1 MKQAVI
7 LAGGKGT
14 RLRERLGD
22 LPKPLIDICGMPLLE
37 RQIQLLIRY
46 GFNEIIILVNY
57 ASEKII
63 DFCNLNNNW
72 GINIICIDDGEP
84 LGTAGATLKIF
95 DKLAPE
101 FLVVYG
107 DTMLEVDIDL
117 FYKYHIKEPKC
128 VATLFLHPNDHPS
141 DSDLVEI
148 DDNGKIIE
156 FYPYPHDSSK
166 YYPNLVNA
174 ALYWIKKE
182 GIAEWKDNFGML
194 DFAKNLFPLM
204 LENKLF
210 LQGYNSIE
218 YIKDCGTPER
228 LDKVC
233 KNLNERKIAKSSIN
247 YPQKAI
253 FLDRDGTLN
262 IEVDHLNKV
271 EQFELLPYVSNA
283 VKAINKS
290 EYLACIITNQ
300 PVISRGD
307 CSIENLKQIH
317 NKLETLIGK
326 EGAFIDRIYYCP
338 HHPESGYSGE
348 VASLKF
354 KCNCRKPEIGMI
366 TKACEELNII
376 CNSSWLIGDTTTDM
390 QTAKN
395 AGLRSILVETGYA
408 GLDQNYW
415 VIPDYIVPDINKA
428 VNFILEVYP
437 KIFHFCMNLS
447 NNISN
452 TKILAIGGFSRSG
465 KSTFASVL
473 ADVLNIKDRKSHIIS
488 LDRWLKNDTDRKEG
502 VFGRYDIDAINSVI
516 DLIHKHS
523 NGVLEL
529 KLPCYHKLTKKQI
542 LDVEEIFI
550 NKEDIIIFEGTIA
563 LQLLQNI
570 IKPENMFFISLN
582 EEKRKNRVI
591 GEYILRKKQ
600 LDEAFNIYNQR
611 QKDEVPFIKSLEG
624 TLCIEMDIFYE

>member
-14 RLRERLGD
+14 RLKARLGD
-22 LPKPLIDICGMPLLE
+22 LPKPLIDVCGIPLLE

-84 LGTAGATLKIF
+84 LGTAGATLRIF

-117 FYKYHIKEPKC
+117 FYKYHIKEPTC

-156 FYPYPHDSSK
+156 FYPYPHDPSK

-182 GIAEWKDNFGML
+182 GIAVWKDNIGML

-210 LQGYNSIE
+210 LKGYNSIE

-233 KNLNERKIAKSSIN
+233 KNFNDGKIAKSSIN

-283 VKAINKS
+283 IKAINKS
-290 EYLACIITNQ
+290 QYLACIITNQ
-300 PVISRGD
+300 PVVSRGD
-307 CSIENLKQIH
+307 CSIANLKQIH
-317 NKLETLIGK
+317 NKLETLLGK

-338 HHPESGYSGE
+338 HHPDSGYSGE

-354 KCNCRKPEIGMI
+354 KCNCRKPKIGMI
-366 TKACEELNII
+366 TKASEELNII
-376 CNSSWLIGDTTTDM
+376 CNSSWLIGDTTTDL

-408 GLDQNYW
+408 GLDQKYW

-447 NNISN
+447 SSISN

-473 ADVLNIKDRKSHIIS
+473 ADVLNTKDRKSHIIS
-488 LDRWLKNDTDRKEG
+488 LDRWLKNETDREEG
-502 VFGRYDIDAINSVI
+502 VFGRYDIDAINNVI
-516 DLIHKHS
+516 DLIHNRS
-523 NGVLEL
+523 NGVLKL

-563 LQLLQNI
+563 LQLLQNY
-570 IKPENMFFISLN
+570 IKSENMFFISLN

-591 GEYILRKKQ
+591 GEYILRNKQ

-624 TLCIEMDIFYE
+624 TLCIEMGLFYE

>member
-14 RLRERLGD
+14 RLKERLGD
-22 LPKPLIDICGMPLLE
+22 LPKPLIDVCGMPLLE

-84 LGTAGATLKIF
+84 LGTAGATLRIF

-117 FYKYHIKEPKC
+117 FYKYHIKEPTC

-156 FYPYPHDSSK
+156 FYPYPHDPSK

-182 GIAEWKDNFGML
+182 GIAVWKDNIGML

-233 KNLNERKIAKSSIN
+233 KNFNDGKIAKSSIN
-247 YPQKAI
+247 YPQRAI

-307 CSIENLKQIH
+307 CSIANLKQIH
-317 NKLETLIGK
+317 NKLETLLGK

-338 HHPESGYSGE
+338 HHPDSGYSGE

-354 KCNCRKPEIGMI
+354 KCNCRKPKIGMI
-366 TKACEELNII
+366 TKASEELNII

-408 GLDQNYW
+408 GLDQKYW

-437 KIFHFCMNLS
+437 KIFQFCMNLS
-447 NNISN
+447 NSISN

-473 ADVLNIKDRKSHIIS
+473 ADVLNTKDRKSHIIS
-488 LDRWLKNDTDRKEG
+488 LDRWLKNETDREEG
-502 VFGRYDIDAINSVI
+502 VFGRYDIDAINNII
-516 DLIHKHS
+516 DLIHKRS
-523 NGVLEL
+523 NGVLKL

-550 NKEDIIIFEGTIA
+550 NNEDIIIFEGTIA
-563 LQLLQNI
+563 LQLLQKI

-624 TLCIEMDIFYE
+624 TLCIEMDVFYE